1 MKKFCVALVIFAVG
15 ITLYMVNGMNRK
27 MQSSSI
33 NIAEKMNGNN
43 VEAVDEKMSAGREN
57 TDDAV
62 QVISDYL
69 HMDSLKFQEK
79 YNMDE
84 LYEMGILYCDK
95 NAWKYD
101 GSQLDA
107 FQDEHYVVEDITAVR
122 IYKKQPVSVY
132 HNLNI
137 GERTERNCSTINII
151 HTADYAVSVYST
163 PSDDNVSRIVEIS
176 FIRAEL
182 DQGTAPE
189 EFYYHIES
197 DYYEVR
203 ESLGNETWILSPDG
217 EKAACV
223 SNGALPKHPAQI
235 VVWQGSD
242 KPLTVFRRTWEHR
255 IVGWIDNNHF
265 VCYAV
270 DADTPV
276 LIHLERN
283 EIEPFT
289 NEKCK
294 YDRYGAEYKI
304 QDHYMIAQC
313 FGEQLYQWEIKE
325 KNGEVFVVDIK

>member
-1 MKKFCVALVIFAVG
+1 MQY
-15 ITLYMVNGMNRK
+15 LY
-27 MQSSSI
+27 I
-33 NIAEKMNGNN
+33 
-43 VEAVDEKMSAGREN
+43 
-57 TDDAV
+57 
-62 QVISDYL
+62 
-69 HMDSLKFQEK
+69 
-79 YNMDE
+79 
-84 LYEMGILYCDK
+84 
-95 NAWKYD
+95 
-101 GSQLDA
+101 
-107 FQDEHYVVEDITAVR
+107 VR
-122 IYKKQPVSVY
+122 HPMIM
-132 HNLNI
+132 
-137 GERTERNCSTINII
+137 
-151 HTADYAVSVYST
+151 
-163 PSDDNVSRIVEIS
+163 
-176 FIRAEL
+176 
-182 DQGTAPE
+182 
-189 EFYYHIES
+189 
-197 DYYEVR
+197 YYEVR

-235 VVWQGSD
+235 FVWQGSD